1 MAELRIPIIVENKG
15 KKAFKDVDNSI
26 KSLTGNFKKLA
37 GAAGIGLSTAAIIN
51 FGKQGV
57 LAFAE
62 NEKSA
67 RRLAG
72 VVKNLGLELETPT
85 IEATLDR
92 ISAKYGYQGEVLRES
107 YQKLISA
114 TGSLE
119 KSQELLNLSLDV
131 AAGSGQELLTVNQD
145 LANAFVG
152 NTRGLRKYNLG
163 LSQAQLKTLK
173 YEDAVA
179 LLAKT
184 FKGAGQGELDTFS
197 GQMRVL
203 TEAADNAQEII
214 GGGLID
220 ALMILSGDTTV
231 EDLAKSMAELATNTS
246 TALTQ
251 LSSFG
256 KGVIDIFGGVATA
269 IEKFILAT
277 DPFVDLIVEGDPS
290 GFMAKPRPRARR
302 FFEGG
307 QDSVEEAKRNKA
319 RALAEAEALK
329 NAKARAALE
338 KKAAMDARKK
348 AALEKAARTLELERI
363 NLTAGLK
370 GKISESDRLSLQLQL
385 ALLDK
390 NETLAT
396 KLAADLETA
405 VKNNNKL
412 AAALLATPEA
422 PNPYRNW
429 TPPEFSKPLPEGFT
443 PPKYPTPS
451 PNPQGPKAYEPPNI
465 SNVPSDSFTQYGP
478 QGGLMAGVIAGVNPQ
493 PVINVVVE
501 VAGEEV
507 AAVITQQQTNQS
519 LSGSFVNVNRLGRFA
534 NVPVAI

>member
-220 ALMILSGDTTV
+220 SLMILSGDTTV

-329 NAKARAALE
+329 AARARAALE
-338 KKAAMDARKK
+338 KKAAMDAKKK

-370 GKISESDRLSLQLQL
+370 GKISETDRLSLQLQL

-390 NETLAT
+390 NDTAAS
-396 KLAADLETA
+396 KLSSQLDTA
-405 VKNNNKL
+405 IKRQKEL
-412 AAALLATPEA
+412 DAALLATPKA
-422 PNPYRNW
+422 PNPFSEWKVPKLDFGGNVLGSAVPNYVPPSYVTPETFTSGGAMGPQAI
-429 TPPEFSKPLPEGFT
+429 TPPT
-443 PPKYPTPS
+443 PP
-451 PNPQGPKAYEPPNI
+451 I
-465 SNVPSDSFTQYGP
+465 SITVELDGAVVGGAIRDSS
-478 QGGLMAGVIAGVNPQ
+478 
-493 PVINVVVE
+493 IND
-501 VAGEEV
+501 
-507 AAVITQQQTNQS
+507 S
-519 LSGSFVNVNRLGRFA
+519 LSGSFNTVNRTSRFA
-534 NVPVAI
+534 PQGVIPV

>member
-26 KSLTGNFKKLA
+26 KSLTGSFKKLA

-220 ALMILSGDTTV
+220 SLMILSGDTTV

-329 NAKARAALE
+329 AARARAALE
-338 KKAAMDARKK
+338 KKAAMDAKKK
-348 AALEKAARTLELERI
+348 AALESAARKLDLQRI
-363 NLTAGLK
+363 NISAALK
-370 GKISESDRLSLQLQL
+370 GKISETDKLSLQLQL
-385 ALLDK
+385 ALL
-390 NETLAT
+390 NENDTEAK
-396 KLAADLETA
+396 KLSDQLDAAIKRQKELEA
-405 VKNNNKL
+405 L
-412 AAALLATPEA
+412 LLATPKA
-422 PNPYRNW
+422 PNPFSEWKVPKLDFGGNVLGSAVPNYVPPSYVTPETFTSGGAMGPQAI
-429 TPPEFSKPLPEGFT
+429 TPPT
-443 PPKYPTPS
+443 PP
-451 PNPQGPKAYEPPNI
+451 I
-465 SNVPSDSFTQYGP
+465 SITVELDGAVVGGAIRDSS
-478 QGGLMAGVIAGVNPQ
+478 
-493 PVINVVVE
+493 IND
-501 VAGEEV
+501 
-507 AAVITQQQTNQS
+507 S
-519 LSGSFVNVNRLGRFA
+519 LSGSFNTVNRTSRFA
-534 NVPVAI
+534 PQGVIPV

>member
-1 MAELRIPIIVENKG
+1 MSLLVQIAAEFVG
-15 KKAFKDVDNSI
+15 KKQFKEATQAVGMLQ
-26 KSLTGNFKKLA
+26 KSVRNLA

-51 FGKQGV
+51 FGKEGV
-57 LAFAE
+57 KAFAE

-72 VVKNLGLELETPT
+72 VVRNLGLELETPT

-214 GGGLID
+214 GGGLIES
-220 ALMILSGDTTV
+220 LMILSGDTTV

-329 NAKARAALE
+329 AAKARAALE
-338 KKAAMDARKK
+338 KKSAMEAKKK

-390 NETLAT
+390 NDALAA
-396 KLAADLETA
+396 KLAADLDSA
-405 VKNNNKL
+405 VKRNNEL
-412 AAALLATPEA
+412 AAALLATPKA
-422 PNPYRNW
+422 PNPYSEWKVPTLDFGGNLLGSAVPNFV
-429 TPPEFSKPLPEGFT
+429 PPAWAMPEM
-443 PPKYPTPS
+443 
-451 PNPQGPKAYEPPNI
+451 
-465 SNVPSDSFTQYGP
+465 YGQ
-478 QGGLMAGVIAGVNPQ
+478 QGGLGAGVVAGVTPPIIVTVQ
-493 PVINVVVE
+493 LDSQVVGDAVRDVQINE
-501 VAGEEV
+501 
-507 AAVITQQQTNQS
+507 S
-519 LSGSFVNVNRLGRFA
+519 LSGSFSQVNRRGRFA
-534 NVPVAI
+534 DLIL

>member
-1 MAELRIPIIVENKG
+1 MAELRATIIGEFKG
-15 KKAFKDVDNSI
+15 KKAFKDADSSVKGLT
-26 KSLTGNFKKLA
+26 KSFKSLA

-107 YQKLISA
+107 YQKLITA

-145 LANAFVG
+145 LANLFVG
-152 NTRGLRKYNLG
+152 NTKGLRKYNLG
-163 LSQAQLKTLK
+163 LSQAQLKTIK

-184 FKGAGQGELDTFS
+184 FKGAGQGELNTFS
-197 GQMRVL
+197 GEMRVL

-231 EDLAKSMAELATNTS
+231 EELAKSMSELATNTS

-251 LSSFG
+251 LSLFG
-256 KGVIDIFGGVATA
+256 KGVINIFGGIASGV
-269 IEKFILAT
+269 EDFILAT
-277 DPFVDLIVEGDPS
+277 DPFIALITEGDPT
-290 GFMAKPRPRARR
+290 GFMDQPRPRARR
-302 FFEGG
+302 FFSGG
-307 QDSVEEAKRNKA
+307 QDSIAEAKRTKA
-319 RALAEAEALK
+319 RAIAEAEALRL
-329 NAKARAALE
+329 AKERANLEKKALLEAKKRAALE
-338 KKAAMDARKK
+338 KASK
-348 AALEKAARTLELERI
+348 TLEILRI
-363 NLTAGLK
+363 GATAALK
-370 GKISESDRLSLQLQL
+370 GKISETDRLSLELQL

-390 NETLAT
+390 NETLAI
-396 KLAADLETA
+396 KLSGELEAA
-405 VKNNNKL
+405 VKRNNEL
-412 AAALLATPEA
+412 RAALLATPLA
-422 PNPYRNW
+422 PNPYANW
-429 TPPEFSKPLPEGFT
+429 YPPILAPLSTGALALGGAPVGGGGVMPDF
-443 PPKYPTPS
+443 
-451 PNPQGPKAYEPPNI
+451 
-465 SNVPSDSFTQYGP
+465 NVPENSYSQVGP
-478 QGGLMAGVIAGVNPQ
+478 MGGLGAGVIAGVNPN
-493 PVINVVVE
+493 INITVNLDGDV
-501 VAGEEV
+501 VAG
-507 AAVITQQQTNQS
+507 AITELQQNDS
-519 LSGSFVNVNRLGRFA
+519 LSGTFSSINRSGFKGA
-534 NVPVAI
+534 VAI

>member
-220 ALMILSGDTTV
+220 SLMILSGDTTV

-329 NAKARAALE
+329 AAKARAALE
-338 KKAAMDARKK
+338 KKSAMEAKKK

-370 GKISESDRLSLQLQL
+370 GKISETDRLSLQLQL

-390 NETLAT
+390 NDTAAS
-396 KLAADLETA
+396 KLSSQLDTA
-405 VKNNNKL
+405 IKRQKEL
-412 AAALLATPEA
+412 DAALLATPKA
-422 PNPYRNW
+422 PNPFSEWKVPKLDFGGNVLGSAVPNYVPPSYV
-429 TPPEFSKPLPEGFT
+429 TPETFT
-443 PPKYPTPS
+443 S
-451 PNPQGPKAYEPPNI
+451 GGAM
-465 SNVPSDSFTQYGP
+465 GP
-478 QGGLMAGVIAGVNPQ
+478 QAMT
-493 PVINVVVE
+493 PVAPPINIKVE
-501 VAGEEV
+501 VAGQDV
-507 AAVITQQQTNQS
+507 AAVITQEQSNQS

-534 NVPVAI
+534 NTPVAI